1 MTGRNGSMPTGES
14 NDLLSC
20 VKVGAVSGAAGL
32 VYGGISGVIRSPHP
46 VIHSLSCGIHWF
58 ACGTSFWWL
67 RSNILTLHYESNA
80 SPKQRAYVSAL
91 SGGIAGGAVTRI
103 MGGRLVPGVVVFS
116 LLGYVGQSSYNA
128 IDSWQMEQ
136 ANTPSK
142 PIIQRIADS
151 KWIPLKTL
159 SDDDYRGILNE
170 KLLSIEAEMALID
183 EKIEQ
188 LEKAKLN
195 SPEATTPESTK

>member
-1 MTGRNGSMPTGES
+1 
-14 NDLLSC
+14 
-20 VKVGAVSGAAGL
+20 
-32 VYGGISGVIRSPHP
+32 
-46 VIHSLSCGIHWF
+46 
-58 ACGTSFWWL
+58 
-67 RSNILTLHYESNA
+67 
-80 SPKQRAYVSAL
+80 
-91 SGGIAGGAVTRI
+91 
-103 MGGRLVPGVVVFS
+103 
-116 LLGYVGQSSYNA
+116 
-128 IDSWQMEQ
+128 MEQ

-195 SPEATTPESTK
+195 SQEATTPESTK

>member
-1 MTGRNGSMPTGES
+1 MT
-14 NDLLSC
+14 
-20 VKVGAVSGAAGL
+20 
-32 VYGGISGVIRSPHP
+32 
-46 VIHSLSCGIHWF
+46 
-58 ACGTSFWWL
+58 
-67 RSNILTLHYESNA
+67 
-80 SPKQRAYVSAL
+80 
-91 SGGIAGGAVTRI
+91 
-103 MGGRLVPGVVVFS
+103 GGRLIPGVVVFS
-116 LLGYVGQSSYNA
+116 LVGYLGQSSYNA

-195 SPEATTPESTK
+195 SPEDTTRQATK